1 MPGVVIA
8 IVLIGTVLV
17 SDGNRKIKE
26 FCEIE
31 VASRYSNQSLTSAT
45 EMEEQVK
52 ECFKE
57 ELKWR
62 KGCADK
68 YNSDYYSWHSPSF
81 VGLVRFAT

>member
-62 KGCADK
+62 KG
-68 YNSDYYSWHSPSF
+68 
-81 VGLVRFAT
+81 

>member
-31 VASRYSNQSLTSAT
+31 VASRYSNQSLTSAAD
-45 EMEEQVK
+45 MEAQVQQ
-52 ECFKE
+52 CFRE
-57 ELKWR
+57 ELKWSKR
-62 KGCADK
+62 
-68 YNSDYYSWHSPSF
+68 
-81 VGLVRFAT
+81 